1 MAARPRDNG
10 GSMLPPIIPEAYD
23 VEGQAIT
30 RPSKRHRL
38 RSTQPLDRCLTQP
51 LGVRCGGLAEPRRFT

>member
-1 MAARPRDNG
+1 
-10 GSMLPPIIPEAYD
+10 MLPPIIPEAYD